1 MREVV
6 EIWLRLQIGRKNVS
20 GRKKCRESALIKPLS
35 LSIWAAEEN
44 LNRVHQASRCCKF
57 GCKKTHVVFEQLELN
72 FKKQKKTSWLVA
84 KMKESYC
91 VQGRT
96 LGGGLGLTP
105 PLEFA
110 MLQKRHYLCK
120 GVCVCFRTFL
130 LVWWQLSA
138 KTTEW
143 FCMKISRNTVNGSKR
158 NNHVLVGIWVIACIQ
173 EPSHH
178 VLQTSRRLRI
188 FMLVL
193 RDSLLYS

>member
-20 GRKKCRESALIKPLS
+20 VRKKCRESALIKPLS

-96 LGGGLGLTP
+96 LGGGVGVNP
-105 PLEFA
+105 PPWIC
-110 MLQKRHYLCK
+110 H
-120 GVCVCFRTFL
+120 VT
-130 LVWWQLSA
+130 
-138 KTTEW
+138 KT
-143 FCMKISRNTVNGSKR
+143 
-158 NNHVLVGIWVIACIQ
+158 
-173 EPSHH
+173 
-178 VLQTSRRLRI
+178 
-188 FMLVL
+188 
-193 RDSLLYS
+193 SLLMQRSLCMFSYIFACLMTT